1 MKQLL
6 IIVAVLMLCIGCQST
21 PGAGDSPATDG
32 GNSTAAGGFGA
43 QTVGGDQGQAQT
55 PQTNTSGTASNFLKF
70 ASEGV
75 DPAVALELMKLAA
88 EKDWTAEELSV
99 ILKGMNGAPELVTIT
114 VHDGIHAITGANEN
128 VGSSGGT
135 GGTGTSVVKEPKKP

>member
-55 PQTNTSGTASNFLKF
+55 PQTNTSGTASNGMRLTESLWGGVRKHTPTTSPSLSTVAKK
-70 ASEGV
+70 ASAFG
-75 DPAVALELMKLAA
+75 
-88 EKDWTAEELSV
+88 
-99 ILKGMNGAPELVTIT
+99 
-114 VHDGIHAITGANEN
+114 
-128 VGSSGGT
+128 
-135 GGTGTSVVKEPKKP
+135 